1 MSIAQERTTEHAA
14 EKARELRN
22 AAVRMTC
29 DARLA
34 DVRKGR
40 PFNEESYITADR
52 IVSIMKAQDGCCY
65 FYCGCDMLY
74 GSGVNRKTNDD
85 AVTLERVDNN
95 IAHTMDNCILACRAC
110 NTKRGHGASFDVM
123 REFAYELKTKTYSY
137 CAACKQAKPVSFFY
151 KDNCRISG
159 VNSTCKV
166 CFAAA
171 QRARRETLIE

>member
-1 MSIAQERTTEHAA
+1 MSIAHERTSA
-14 EKARELRN
+14 EKAHELHN

-74 GSGVNRKTNDD
+74 SGGVNRKTNDD

-95 IAHTMDNCILACRAC
+95 IAHTIDNCILACRAC

-137 CAACKQAKPVSFFY
+137 CAAC
-151 KDNCRISG
+151 
-159 VNSTCKV
+159 
-166 CFAAA
+166 
-171 QRARRETLIE
+171 

>member
-1 MSIAQERTTEHAA
+1 MSIAQERTTEHTSANAA

-22 AAVRMTC
+22 AANDMVRL
-29 DARLA
+29 ARIA

-40 PFNEESYITADR
+40 SFNEESYITANH

-137 CAACKQAKPVSFFY
+137 CAACKQAKPVSFFH

-159 VNSTCKV
+159 YNSTCKV
-166 CFAAA
+166 C
-171 QRARRETLIE
+171 RREKKRQ